1 MACIVLNLLVNLDGV
16 SVDALR
22 MPHNQEHRPVD
33 KCLVGALSQQSRL
46 CHIEGEDLLVLAVEV
61 EERLE
66 NAYRDVGKQDQ
77 PHRPIEEPP
86 VGETC
91 LAQSKCGH
99 KADEAL
105 EKAYGARE
113 SQLKPN

>member
-1 MACIVLNLLVNLDGV
+1 V

-22 MPHNQEHRPVD
+22 MPHNQEHRAID

-46 CHIEGEDLLVLAVEV
+46 CHIEGEDLLVLAVKV
-61 EERLE
+61 EEGLE
-66 NAYRDVGKQDQ
+66 HAHSDVGEQNQ
-77 PHRPIEEPP
+77 PHRRIEEPP

-99 KADEAL
+99 ETDGAL
-105 EKAYGARE
+105 VKAYGARE
-113 SQLKPN
+113 CQLKPN